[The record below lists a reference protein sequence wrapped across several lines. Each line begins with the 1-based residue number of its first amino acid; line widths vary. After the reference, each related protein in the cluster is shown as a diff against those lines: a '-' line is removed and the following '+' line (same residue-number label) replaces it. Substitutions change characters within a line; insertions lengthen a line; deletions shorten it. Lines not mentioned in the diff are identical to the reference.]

1 MKKTVDY
8 KLTAAEKQALKAQ
21 RITQKQMQEMAPDEV
36 AAALQASSERI
47 RELQALAE
55 FQRIPSLGVNFA
67 EELIAQGY
75 YSLEQLR
82 GRTAVEL
89 FDAFER
95 HAGVWADP
103 CVEDSYRL
111 LVHFIK
117 HGDTGKRWWDF
128 TAERKAYRARYGFPA
143 NRPSKAW
150 YETEA
155 YPKMKAYLQSK

>member
-1 MKKTVDY
+1 MKKTIDY
-8 KLTAAEKQALKAQ
+8 KLTSAEKQALKAQ
-21 RITQKQMQEMAPDEV
+21 RLTQKQMQAMAPDEV
-36 AAALQASSERI
+36 AAALKASPERT

-55 FQRIPSLGVNFA
+55 FQRIPSLGINFA
-67 EELIAQGY
+67 EELIARGY

-111 LVHFIK
+111 LVHFIE

-128 TAERKAYRARYGFPA
+128 TAERKAYRARHGFPA
-143 NRPSKAW
+143 GRPSKAW
-150 YETEA
+150 YETDA
-155 YPKMKAYLQSK
+155 YPKMKAYLQNK